1 MSLWHLS
8 ITLQNQSSK
17 SLDFLLKSW
26 KKFGGLFTQVYISS
40 VTFERCAECATVHG
54 CAGPL
59 HTSKACGCPCLPSH
73 AFCVLQT
80 LWQPR
85 APSMFRKLP
94 LGGGTTPLRVSRFG
108 REKQRRLLQP
118 GWKRWAKPEC
128 ASGES
133 YKMSVVS
140 QLSPKTG
147 RERWGSWI
155 EQMLSGTS
163 GVPGTVWAPVP
174 SKPSPMLSTFSLKH
188 PFVKSAKGVS
198 ILRDLINEA
207 MDVKL
212 KRQEAQQREVDQDDE
227 ENSVSVRPCCGPHA
241 FMRVIAWLSGRVT
254 WPGDNRAA
262 WSWRRLLRDYVLSW
276 TLLRACWGS
285 VLLTVPS
292 KTLANFTLWPL
303 KFTFFLIFFIQKS
316 ECFFHALLGN
326 QGSTLKCR
334 ILHSQ
339 TPSQAW
345 DSKGVHLSSLD
356 LCCKTLF

>member
-1 MSLWHLS
+1 M
-8 ITLQNQSSK
+8 
-17 SLDFLLKSW
+17 
-26 KKFGGLFTQVYISS
+26 YISS

-54 CAGPL
+54 CAGPF

-73 AFCVLQT
+73 ALCVLQT

-94 LGGGTTPLRVSRFG
+94 LGGGTTPLRISRFG
-108 REKQRRLLQP
+108 REEQRRLLQP
-118 GWKRWAKPEC
+118 GWKRWANPEC
-128 ASGES
+128 ASGQS
-133 YKMSVVS
+133 YKMSVDS

-155 EQMLSGTS
+155 EQILSGTS
-163 GVPGTVWAPVP
+163 RVPGTVWAPVP
-174 SKPSPMLSTFSLKH
+174 SKPSPMLSAFSLKH

-241 FMRVIAWLSGRVT
+241 FMRVIAWLSGWVT
-254 WPGDNRAA
+254 WVGDSRAA

-285 VLLTVPS
+285 VLLTVLLRQLQILLCGPS
-292 KTLANFTLWPL
+292 NSPFFSIFLFRKANAQVWDLV
-303 KFTFFLIFFIQKS
+303 
-316 ECFFHALLGN
+316 FHALLRN
-326 QGSTLKCR
+326 QGFMLKCR

-339 TPSQAW
+339 TLSQAW